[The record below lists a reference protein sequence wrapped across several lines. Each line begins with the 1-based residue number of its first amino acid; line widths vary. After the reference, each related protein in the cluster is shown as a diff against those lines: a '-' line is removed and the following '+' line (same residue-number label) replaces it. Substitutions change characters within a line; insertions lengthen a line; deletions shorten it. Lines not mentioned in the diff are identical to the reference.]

1 MHSYVTKLRNQ
12 YMNIYE
18 QNDAAH
24 RIDHIDEVY
33 QNAIQ
38 INTVLGLGL
47 DTGYLAIIVYTHD
60 LFAVHRNNHH
70 DLAAAHL
77 LTTDE
82 WYMTGIDK
90 NTRILL
96 ANAVREHRASYK
108 GAYSSML
115 SEVLASADKGAPTN
129 LLAMIERSFM
139 YGRTKLALDTT
150 DATIHAFKHMH
161 EKFGRNGYAK
171 YPSIYH
177 AMYKADLGNLWDK
190 IDRLSIPS
198 EKDVLSSVSISS
210 LLHEMLV

>member
-38 INTVLGLGL
+38 INSVLKLGL
-47 DTGYLAIIVYTHD
+47 DTGFIAIVVYVHD
-60 LFAVHRNNHH
+60 LFAVHRHNHH
-70 DLAAAHL
+70 ELAAAHL
-77 LTTDE
+77 LTTNE
-82 WYMTGIDK
+82 WYMTGISEHQR
-90 NTRILL
+90 RIL
-96 ANAVREHRASYK
+96 AAAVREHRASYT
-108 GAYSSML
+108 GAYTSIL

-129 LLAMIERSFM
+129 LLAMIERSFN
-139 YGRTKLALDTT
+139 YGRTKLALNPT

-171 YPSIYH
+171 YPAIYH
-177 AMYKADLGNLWDK
+177 AMYKTGLGKLWDK
-190 IDRLSIPS
+190 IDHLSIPS
-198 EKDVLSSVSISS
+198 EKDVLTSVSISS
-210 LLHEMLV
+210 LLKEMLA